1 MPARIQPIPDRVFPA
16 TCGLCRR
23 WRTLCAV
30 VYLRGKLDRS
40 WYTGNRAVVCT
51 ACRIL
56 HEGRWTVEEAPETPA
71 PDIREPRVRQL
82 GKGLRARSPSKH
94 GLPFTF

>member
-1 MPARIQPIPDRVFPA
+1 VPARIQPIPDRVFPA

-23 WRTLCAV
+23 YRTLCAV
-30 VYLRGKLDRS
+30 VTIKGRFGH
-40 WYTGNRAVVCT
+40 AVVCT
-51 ACRIL
+51 GCRIL
-56 HEGRWTVEEAPETPA
+56 HEGRWTVEESPER
-71 PDIREPRVRQL
+71 PDVGSEPRARQL